1 MNRLAPAAVAAAFA
15 TMIAMPS
22 VAEEMTDAERQIFR
36 SEVRSY
42 LMENPEVLMEAI
54 QVLDDRQQQQQVT
67 ADTDLVARNEAAL
80 FANANDW
87 TGGNL
92 QGDVTVVEF
101 MDYRCGYCRQ
111 AFAEVEDLVSK
122 DGNIRFVLK
131 ELPILGEQSVMA
143 SRFALAVKMTAG
155 DDAYKSVHDQFFSLR
170 GDVNEQ
176 ALQRIAKDLNLDWAA
191 IQPRMASE
199 EVGKVIADNHALAQ
213 AMQIQGTPTF
223 VVGDTMLRGYV
234 PEDAMAQVVAEERKG

>member
-1 MNRLAPAAVAAAFA
+1 MNRLVPAATAAALA
-15 TMIAMPS
+15 AMIALPS
-22 VAEEMTDAERQIFR
+22 VAQEMTDAERQVFR

-54 QVLDDRQQQQQVT
+54 QVLDDRQQQQQVS

-80 FANANDW
+80 FDNANDW
-87 TGGNL
+87 AGGNL

-111 AFAEVEDLVSK
+111 AFAEVENLVSK

-155 DDAYKSVHDQFFSLR
+155 DEAYKSVHDQFFALR
-170 GDVNEQ
+170 GDVNE
-176 ALQRIAKDLNLDWAA
+176 ASLQRIAKDLNLDWGA
-191 IQPRMASE
+191 IQPKMASE
-199 EVGKVIADNHALAQ
+199 DVTKVIADNHALAQ

-234 PEDAMAQVVAEERKG
+234 PADAMAQVVAEERKG